1 MDHAPHMNRPSLA
14 ATSLLAHAKAI
25 GRFLLVLA
33 AVELLS
39 MPLTQYA
46 WNWDHFLQGG
56 ADFESSL
63 LFLVICL
70 GLLLVLR
77 DHRRN
82 DEDLR
87 LPWWRLSLPNFD
99 PGKSIAFFGT
109 GIPLSFHREPA
120 AGLNLTTYNSPLQI

>member
-1 MDHAPHMNRPSLA
+1 MNRPSRA
-14 ATSLLAHAKAI
+14 ATSLLAHATKET

-56 ADFESSL
+56 TDFESSL

-70 GLLLVLR
+70 GLLLVLG

-99 PGKSIAFFGT
+99 PDKSIAQFGI

-120 AGLNLTTYNSPLQI
+120 GLNLMTYNAPLQI